1 MKEIL
6 PILYQDKFLVAI
18 DKPNGL
24 LVHRSKIDRHETRFA
39 MQILRNQIGQ
49 HVYPVH
55 RLDKPTSGVLLF
67 ALSPEVATQLTKL
80 FTEKQ
85 IQKTYVAIVRGYI
98 PEEGKIE
105 SSLKDKTDKMMSEAS
120 SEKIQTAITNYQ
132 RIGTVEL
139 PYAVGRYPQSRY
151 SLVKLIPET
160 GRRHQLR
167 KHLKSLFH
175 PIIGDVNYGDG
186 KHNRFFRDQFQ
197 CNQLLLSAMELQ
209 FHHPITNQK
218 MKISAPLP
226 EKFRELATMFK

>member
-6 PILYQDKFLVAI
+6 PILYQDEFLVAI

-39 MQILRNQIGQ
+39 MQILRQQLGQ
-49 HVYPVH
+49 HVYLVH
-55 RLDKPTSGVLLF
+55 RLDKPTSGILLF

-80 FTEKQ
+80 FAEKQ

-98 PEEGKIE
+98 SEEGKIE
-105 SSLKDKTDKMMSEAS
+105 SSLKDKTDKMMNEGS
-120 SEKIQTAITNYQ
+120 SEKIQIAITNYQ

-139 PYAVGRYPQSRY
+139 PYAIGRYPQSRY
-151 SLVKLIPET
+151 SLVQLTPET

-175 PIIGDVNYGDG
+175 PVIGDVNYGDG

-197 CNQLLLSAMELQ
+197 CNQLLLVAIELQ
-209 FHHPITNQK
+209 FLHPITNQEV
-218 MKISAPLP
+218 KISAPLP
-226 EKFRELATMFK
+226 EKFQELATMFE